1 MLDKPPST
9 AAEIPGRNQALEI
22 GILTLGKPTLSM
34 ALASLLLQEPRNLRV
49 HIVDTAERPLIHN
62 EDFSSA
68 MRLAF
73 DRGIACT
80 YEHRRER
87 MRAFST
93 GRRALLEA
101 LTGEHIC
108 FMDDDIVLPGDAL
121 LRLNSFIEAHPDYG
135 YLAPVI
141 KNAPSMRN
149 ALGNRVQFTPGT
161 VFRQDALVRNILLDY
176 YSNTCDLLDKQK
188 SGEKVWEVGFLTE
201 LFPLLGRPGYV
212 QADNVIYHLDYSE
225 RSNWEL
231 MREDFVRNSRR
242 KAQELVL
249 RYAGALAPTAD
260 PAIAP
265 GH

>member
-1 MLDKPPST
+1 
-9 AAEIPGRNQALEI
+9 
-22 GILTLGKPTLSM
+22 M
-34 ALASLLLQEPRNLRV
+34 ALASLLLQEPRTLRI

-73 DRGIACT
+73 DRGISCT

-87 MRAFST
+87 NRAFST

-121 LRLNSFIEAHPDYG
+121 ARLTGFIAAHPDYG
-135 YLAPVI
+135 FLAPMI
-141 KNAPSMRN
+141 KSAPGMRT
-149 ALGNRVQFTPGT
+149 ALGKRVQFTPGT
-161 VFRQDALVRNILLDY
+161 VFRQDPLVRRILLDY

-188 SGEKVWEVGFLTE
+188 SNDKVWEVGFLTE
-201 LFPLLGRPGYV
+201 LFPLLGRPVYV
-212 QADNVIYHLDYSE
+212 QSDNLIYHLDYSE
-225 RSNWEL
+225 RPNWDL
-231 MREDFVRNSRR
+231 LREDLLRNSRR

-249 RYAGALAPTAD
+249 RHAGALAPTID

-265 GH
+265 KH

>member
-1 MLDKPPST
+1 MLDQSQSPAST
-9 AAEIPGRNQALEI
+9 NPVTALEI

-34 ALASLLLQEPRNLRV
+34 ALASLLLQEPRTLRV

-73 DRGIACT
+73 DRGIPCT

-101 LTGEHIC
+101 LTGEHVC
-108 FMDDDIVLPGDAL
+108 FMDDDVVLPGNT
-121 LRLNSFIEAHPDYG
+121 LRQLTAFIEAHPDYG
-135 YLAPVI
+135 YLAPVV
-141 KNAPSMRN
+141 KNAPSMRS

-161 VFRQDALVRNILLDY
+161 VFRQDALVRRILLDY
-176 YSNTCDLLDKQK
+176 YSNSCDLLDKQK
-188 SGEKVWEVGFLTE
+188 TPEKVWEVGFLTE

-225 RSNWEL
+225 RPNWDL
-231 MREDFVRNSRR
+231 LREDLLRHSRR
-242 KAQELVL
+242 KARELVL
-249 RYAGALAPTAD
+249 RYAGALAPDST